1 MKIFLILALL
11 VAAGIG
17 YTLGLNYM
25 EKRGP
30 VRIPEGTSSHEA
42 ALIQHKFDQQTQL
55 GALVMAGMFVAGV
68 FTLGTGIAF
77 LLSNFSKVPA
87 AFREG
92 YRDGKR

>member
-11 VAAGIG
+11 VAAVVG
-17 YTLGLNYM
+17 YTLGLDYM
-25 EKRGP
+25 ERRGP

-42 ALIQHKFDQQTQL
+42 AIIQHKFDQQTQI
-55 GALVMAGMFVAGV
+55 GALFMSGMFVGGV
-68 FTLGTGIAF
+68 FTLGGIAF
-77 LLSNFSKVPA
+77 LLTHFSKVPA